1 MIFVLLGLL
10 MLGPAAAA
18 AAFWQARRALGAAES
33 VRGELR
39 ALRMQ
44 VGNVIDLLTGA
55 GFKKPKRAG
64 WEDDW
69 KETVVRD
76 SEPPDLSWMRPKQKG
91 EH

>member
-10 MLGPAAAA
+10 ILGPVMGA

-39 ALRMQ
+39 ALRLQ
-44 VGNVIDLLTGA
+44 VGNVIDLLTAA
-55 GFKKPKRAG
+55 GFKKPKRPG

-76 SEPPDLSWMRPKQKG
+76 SESPELSWMQPRQKG
-91 EH
+91 DS